1 MNLSQLTTA
10 DLAAIGNL
18 LQRRESLQAEIAQ
31 IDNNLNSYE
40 TGKPLKRAVRKN
52 KKSVGRPTKAK
63 KTASR
68 KGASRNRKGSIR
80 EGVDST
86 LKKAGKA
93 GMHIT
98 KIAQEM
104 GGNLASLRQWFA
116 TSAKKI
122 KTIKKVGPATYRL
135 ES

>member
-1 MNLSQLTTA
+1 MNLSQLTTS

-18 LQRRESLQAEIAQ
+18 LQRRESLQAEITR
-31 IDNNLNSYE
+31 IDNSLNSYE
-40 TGKPLKRAVRKN
+40 SGKSPKKGGRKV
-52 KKSVGRPTKAK
+52 KKSAGRPAK
-63 KTASR
+63 TQKTASK
-68 KGASRNRKGSIR
+68 KGASRNRKGSIS
-80 EGVDST
+80 EGVDSA